1 MERDVRV
8 GVAAAPRARHAL
20 TLRGGPD
27 GLKGGGTGRALR
39 RRMILRLW
47 WGRVRDSLWALPGA
61 MTLACVALA
70 IVLVRLEA
78 GGYVPWVSEVAWLYR
93 GGSSAA
99 RGVLGT
105 IAGSLI
111 TVTGVVFSVTIVALQ
126 LASSQFSPR
135 VLHGFIRDRPNQIVL
150 GVLIGTFTYALLVMR
165 SILSAADD
173 REVFV
178 PALAVTTGIALLL
191 ASVAAL
197 IYFIDHSARSIR
209 VEVILQ
215 RQTEHARHQIE
226 RVFPETGTPH
236 GDGTASVVPAGPA
249 TPVAANGGGY
259 VQALAVDAV
268 LEAAAKHDLV
278 VVLAHG
284 VGAFVLPGETVAR
297 VWPRD
302 RATAAAEAAVRD
314 AFVLGHERTPHQ
326 DVEFGFVGIA
336 DIAMRALS
344 PGIHDPTT
352 AILCVDRL
360 AELLVLLA
368 RRARPERVVRD
379 DAGVRRVVVPYPT
392 FDVAVAAAFDA
403 PARAGAGELPFVV
416 HLLGTI
422 GRIATLVPPA
432 CRIPLRRTAEVA
444 AAAATQ
450 ALAVPEDRTRV
461 LALLAEVRTR
471 VGGIPADAV
480 AADAVAASA

>member
-1 MERDVRV
+1 
-8 GVAAAPRARHAL
+8 
-20 TLRGGPD
+20 
-27 GLKGGGTGRALR
+27 
-39 RRMILRLW
+39 MIFRLW

-61 MTLACVALA
+61 MTVACVLLA

-78 GGYVPWVSEVAWLYR
+78 GGHLPWASEVAWLYR

-99 RGVLGT
+99 RGVLGA

-126 LASSQFSPR
+126 LASSQYSPR
-135 VLHGFIRDRPNQIVL
+135 VLHGFIRDRPNQIVM

-178 PALAVTTGIALLL
+178 PALAVTVGIALLL

-215 RQTEHARHQIE
+215 RQTEHARRQIE
-226 RVFPETGTPH
+226 RVFPEAGTPH
-236 GDGTASVVPAGPA
+236 GDGAAAVLPAGPGTA
-249 TPVAANGGGY
+249 IAANGGGY
-259 VQALAVDAV
+259 VQAIGIDAV
-268 LEAAAKHDLV
+268 LEVAEKHDLLV
-278 VVLAHG
+278 ALEHG
-284 VGAFVLPGETVAR
+284 VGGFVLPGELVAR

-302 RATAAAEAAVRD
+302 RAVAAVEEAVRSSY
-314 AFVLGHERTPHQ
+314 VLGHERTPNQ
-326 DVEFGFVGIA
+326 DVEFGFIGIA

-360 AELLVLLA
+360 AELLVVLA
-368 RRARPERVVRD
+368 RRAQPARLVRD
-379 DAGVRRVVVPYPT
+379 DAGTRRVVVPHPT
-392 FDVAVAAAFDA
+392 FDVAVAAAFDG
-403 PARAGAGELPFVV
+403 PARAGAGELAFVV
-416 HLLGTI
+416 HLLHTLTRVG
-422 GRIATLVPPA
+422 ALVPPA
-432 CRIPLRRTAEVA
+432 CRAPLRRAAEAAA
-444 AAAATQ
+444 AAAAT
-450 ALAVPEDRTRV
+450 ALVVAEDRTRV
-461 LALLAEVRTR
+461 LALLADARTR
-471 VGGIPADAV
+471 LGGGTADARSGT
-480 AADAVAASA
+480 DAVTATA